1 MNGLMNSTVE
11 TRRANQSGGR
21 HPMSAQVQC
30 PVRLSSSPG
39 TSRDDTI
46 IAAGLMDGSLCR
58 IIRAGTLGIIYY
70 SNAKYG

>member
-1 MNGLMNSTVE
+1 
-11 TRRANQSGGR
+11 
-21 HPMSAQVQC
+21 MSAQVQC